1 MGRSREHWRSWNAEE
16 VGEWL
21 KSHSSLERFAEAF
34 VKAEI
39 TGSQLQELDAISLEG

>member
-1 MGRSREHWRSWNAEE
+1 MGRSRERWRSWNAEE

-21 KSHSSLERFAEAF
+21 KTHSNLTRFAPAF

-39 TGSQLQELDAISLEG
+39 TGSQLPELDAISLEG